1 MLNFE
6 VNFLIEVRDF
16 FLEIDS
22 KARKKL
28 IYNINKA
35 KQTNDSSIFC
45 KLKNSEIWEFKAKMK
60 NEEYRIFAFW
70 DINQKALVICTHGII
85 KKTQK
90 IPKKELDKAKKIRK
104 HYLAL

>member
-1 MLNFE
+1 
-6 VNFLIEVRDF
+6 
-16 FLEIDS
+16 
-22 KARKKL
+22 
-28 IYNINKA
+28 
-35 KQTNDSSIFC
+35 
-45 KLKNSEIWEFKAKMK
+45 MK